1 MKRYIEY
8 QREYEEYVRSCTEQ
22 GHQPSV
28 QQYFFIAQ
36 RLLNDYGVQDALKEG
51 GPKELRKDIMMLPRP
66 EMERFLKDL
75 GEYLRHLER

>member
-51 GPKELRKDIMMLPRP
+51 GAEGTTRRYNEAATSRNGTVP
-66 EMERFLKDL
+66 
-75 GEYLRHLER
+75 

>member
-1 MKRYIEY
+1 MKRYVEY

-36 RLLNDYGVQDALKEG
+36 RLLEDYGVKDPLKEG
-51 GPKELRKDIMMLPRP
+51 GPKQLHDDLMMLPLT
-66 EMERFLKDL
+66 EMEKFMQDI
-75 GEYLRHLER
+75 GAFVRHLER

>member
-51 GPKELRKDIMMLPRP
+51 GPKELQDDIMKLPRP